1 MGTGQQAD
9 PRAPPESLDP
19 PASMWRGKQAL
30 ACPQRRLPTLAMWG
44 HSSKPLLH
52 LLAHLSWYLQLG
64 WDFPSWLLGSRLFSL
79 SYLFLSYPC
88 PDFAEL
94 LSFPTL
100 NLPDAIS
107 QSFFLIFS
115 FFPLLSLWALLI
127 FYLLSVLPPPTPLSS
142 PPCPLPPFSV
152 SLLLLLCVRAC
163 VYIYVTSFSLS
174 LLNPCHDTSHHCPSD
189 PHSPDSLA
197 PLMGWSSPGQTAV

>member
-1 MGTGQQAD
+1 MWVLSSSAGGWCTGTGQQAD

-44 HSSKPLLH
+44 RSSKPLLH

-127 FYLLSVLPPPTPLSS
+127 FYLLSVHPPPTSVFPT
-142 PPCPLPPFSV
+142 LPTAPFFC
-152 SLLLLLCVRAC
+152 LCC
-163 VYIYVTSFSLS
+163 YCYVCAQVCTY
-174 LLNPCHDTSHHCPSD
+174 
-189 PHSPDSLA
+189 
-197 PLMGWSSPGQTAV
+197 M